1 LPARASSF
9 PSSEALLLILALPV
23 LAVGC
28 GAGPVWGM
36 PVAEIRQRLATAEYA
51 FLRDVDLEKHEPA
64 EALGVG
70 SEAPFYLAFAFDA
83 VERPDAALAMLELA
97 VERSPQPWRSEA
109 GVELAER
116 RLASREYERAEAA
129 ARRAESGAG
138 KGSEL
143 ASRARQALVEALYW
157 QKRDREALQALAGLE
172 RDAETDLFRAVS
184 SWRLDAEG
192 AANMF
197 TDLFL
202 RWSVSGV
209 HSRAF
214 AFLASDSAW
223 LARFVPGERDLMEAK
238 ARLAQ
243 GEWSAGIAKMETV
256 LAAMDPARIAESS
269 LVFDLGNAY
278 VAGAMTA
285 RGGDF
290 LERLAVRLP
299 GQARIDCLE
308 TAGRLLRRA
317 KSLSRA
323 AAALEAVAEAARTT
337 EQEDRARYYLLDV
350 LLDLDPPDLAARIA
364 SESRH
369 WNVPS
374 MFADLF
380 ESRIAGLAAARQ
392 GRKLAA
398 WFVALEEHG
407 PAETR
412 AELAYV
418 LARALHDRLLKGATT
433 VGGRTPEQLLREART
448 ANPTGY
454 YGVAAACLLGE
465 LPEPIGSLPTGQRP
479 PLGRDSTPPLGR
491 GSTPP
496 LGRGSTPPREVALPP
511 RLPDASRRALGP
523 LAAGY
528 LDYGLAEAAW
538 ALVWAKREEL
548 GAEVLLDA
556 ARALARAGDHRNSLN
571 LVAYL
576 SRRRGLA
583 VDDLALLYPRPY
595 RDDLERAAADND
607 VEPSLLWALV
617 REESYFDADIVS
629 SAGATGLA
637 QLMPETAADVARQL
651 RIESPDLTDAATSLR
666 MGARHLA
673 GLLRRVDAPAKA
685 LLAYNAGLNRV
696 RGWER
701 AAAGL
706 APDLLVE
713 TVPFAE
719 SREYVRKITV
729 SAILY
734 AWIYDGRDPRDT
746 LQELFPRV
754 PRLEDRHVPIGP
766 E

>member
-1 LPARASSF
+1 LPARVFSF
-9 PSSEALLLILALPV
+9 PNGEALLLILALPV
-23 LAVGC
+23 LAAGC
-28 GAGPVWGM
+28 GAGAAWGM
-36 PVAEIRQRLATAEYA
+36 PAAEIRQRLAAADDA
-51 FLRDVDLEKHEPA
+51 FLRDVDLEKYEPA
-64 EALGVG
+64 EALAVG
-70 SEAPFYLAFAFDA
+70 AEAPFYLAFAFDA
-83 VERPDAALAMLELA
+83 VDRPDAALAMLELA
-97 VERSPQPWRSEA
+97 VERSPEPWRSEA

-116 RLASREYERAEAA
+116 RLAGREYERAEAA

-143 ASRARQALVEALYW
+143 ASRARRALVEALYW

-172 RDAETDLFRAVS
+172 RDAQTDLFRAVS

-192 AANMF
+192 AADMF
-197 TDLFL
+197 TDLFR
-202 RWSVSGV
+202 RWSVSAV
-209 HSRAF
+209 HSRAYT
-214 AFLASDSAW
+214 FLASDPAW
-223 LARFVPGERDLMEAK
+223 LARFTAGERDLMEAK

-243 GEWSAGIAKMETV
+243 GEWSAGIATMETV
-256 LAAMDPARIAESS
+256 LAAMDPTRIAQSS
-269 LVFDLGNAY
+269 LVFDIGNAY

-299 GQARIDCLE
+299 DPARVDCLE
-308 TAGRLLRRA
+308 TAGRLFRRA

-323 AAALEAVAEAARTT
+323 VAALEAVAQAARTT
-337 EQEDRARYYLLDV
+337 EQEDRARYYLLDA

-369 WNVPS
+369 WNVS
-374 MFADLF
+374 STFADLF

-392 GRKLAA
+392 WRKLAA

-418 LARALHDRLLKGATT
+418 LARALHDRLLQGAIT
-433 VGGRTPEQLLREART
+433 VGGRTPEQLLQEART
-448 ANPTGY
+448 ATPTGY

-465 LPEPIGSLPTGQRP
+465 LPEPIRSLPAGQRP
-479 PLGRDSTPPLGR
+479 PLGA
-491 GSTPP
+491 
-496 LGRGSTPPREVALPP
+496 ALPL

-528 LDYGLAEAAW
+528 LDYGLAERAW
-538 ALVWAKREEL
+538 TLVWAKREEL

-556 ARALARAGDHRNSLN
+556 ARALARAGDHRGSLN

-576 SRRRGLA
+576 ARRRGLA
-583 VDDLALLYPRPY
+583 AADLALLYPRPY
-595 RDDLERAAADND
+595 REDLERAAADND
-607 VEPSLLWALV
+607 VAPSLLWALV

-651 RIESPDLTDAATSLR
+651 RIESPDLTDPATSLR

-673 GLLRRVDAPAKA
+673 GLLRRVDAPVKA

-701 AAAGL
+701 ATTGL

-746 LQELFPRV
+746 LQELFPRL
-754 PRLEDRHVPIGP
+754 PRLDYRRVPTGP